1 MIEQQSENAIK
12 WIDDLL
18 VTTAKQGE
26 CQLGDENIGFCCL
39 GRGCYVLGIDYD
51 SERGS
56 SRKFR
61 DSVGLAHKDGSP
73 TMLNFSTLIHMNDI
87 QKLTFAQIAD
97 HLIQNADAYFLDGVW
112 QLIQEHYQGVYK

>member
-18 VTTAKQGE
+18 ITTAKQGE
-26 CQLGDENIGFCCL
+26 CQLGDENRGFCCL
-39 GRGCYVLGIDYD
+39 GRGCHILGIDYD
-51 SERGS
+51 SEKATS
-56 SRKFR
+56 KKFR
-61 DSVGLAHKDGSP
+61 DSVGLASRSGRP
-73 TMLNFSTLIHMNDI
+73 TMPDLSTLIHLNDI
-87 QKLTFAQIAD
+87 KKLTFAQIAD

>member
-1 MIEQQSENAIK
+1 MIQQQAENAIK

-26 CQLGDENIGFCCL
+26 CQLGDESIGFCCL
-39 GRGCYVLGIDYD
+39 GRGCHVLGIDYD

-56 SRKFR
+56 SKKFR
-61 DSVGLAHKDGSP
+61 HSVGLLDRCGHSPVPGCGS
-73 TMLNFSTLIHMNDI
+73 LIHMNDI